1 MTHGCHFFVHD
12 FIHHADFHKATQ
24 AMECIGLIAVLLAF
38 LILLLYCFVNGCR
51 RREALLATIFF
62 IFGAGEF
69 RTRDAFLIQG
79 KTTVPA
85 TVAYH
90 DYDYYYDYLMTFV
103 TSSITTTGLV
113 PLLLP
118 PIVLLLITSFLLY
131 VSVITMVIGYIIFG
145 TKYEGAGYEV
155 GWSMGVAIAGTVLIF
170 IAGIMSVLQHM
181 GR

>member
-1 MTHGCHFFVHD
+1 
-12 FIHHADFHKATQ
+12 
-24 AMECIGLIAVLLAF
+24 MECIGLIAVLLAF

-62 IFGAGEF
+62 IFGA
-69 RTRDAFLIQG
+69 
-79 KTTVPA
+79 
-85 TVAYH
+85 
-90 DYDYYYDYLMTFV
+90 
-103 TSSITTTGLV
+103 
-113 PLLLP
+113 
-118 PIVLLLITSFLLY
+118 
-131 VSVITMVIGYIIFG
+131 VIAMVIGYIIFG